1 MLRGSAT
8 SGPKR
13 IINDQLRLLSVN
25 TDNRDF
31 QQFTQK
37 LFLFPSTRSPH
48 SDVVLLLVS
57 VRPGNRAP
65 LPSSALSDTQ
75 IVRAQDHQ
83 LLPLIHSNF
92 GPDTP
97 GVQYYFHGGLTE

>member
-37 LFLFPSTRSPH
+37 LFLFPSSRSPH

-92 GPDTP
+92 GLDTP